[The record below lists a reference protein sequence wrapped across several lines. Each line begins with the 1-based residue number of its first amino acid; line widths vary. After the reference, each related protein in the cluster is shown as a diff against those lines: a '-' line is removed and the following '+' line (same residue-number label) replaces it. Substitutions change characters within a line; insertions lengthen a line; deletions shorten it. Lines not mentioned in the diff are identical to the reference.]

1 MMNGNCAL
9 RESEFQS
16 STSVGES
23 EVTALNHVE
32 LELEQRVAIFREV
45 AEQRRTQLLRLARRI
60 TNSSEDSEDILQDA
74 FLRAYQ
80 ALPRFRG
87 EALMST
93 WLSVIVQNTAKEYLR
108 GRKRRSV
115 LSIEFSPNDGLEKI
129 VQDVPDVR
137 ETPEDEIIRRE
148 MEQTLRSEI
157 GKLSLLCRRALEL
170 CILEERSHI
179 AAARELN
186 VRVGTIKA
194 RVFRGKSVL
203 RRVATLRV
211 SKEETAGVRETRNVE
226 RPPTRNT

>member
-16 STSVGES
+16 STSAGES
-23 EVTALNHVE
+23 EVTALNHV
-32 LELEQRVAIFREV
+32 ELEQRVAIFREV